1 MLRPTQA
8 PQTLPCVCLGR
19 VLLINRPSGWF
30 IINFLTQV
38 GDKSMKKFLQQTAL
52 AAGLMAVGF
61 GVDAQTI
68 TLKVHHFLGPQSIQ
82 HTTMLGDWCKNIA
95 KDSNNRLKCDIYPAM
110 QLGGTPVQ
118 LFDQTRDG
126 VVDVAW
132 TLQAYTAKLQKLEV
146 FELPFMM
153 TNAEATSRAA
163 WDYAQK
169 FAADDMKDVKMLAVH
184 VHGPGN
190 IYTKNKA
197 VTTMADLKGLKV
209 RAPTRQVNKMVAMM
223 GATPV
228 AMPVPQVTEA
238 LSKGVIDGAVIPY
251 EDAPGLKVQELT
263 NFTAE
268 TDRSYNALYTTVF
281 VVPMN
286 KAKYESLPADLKAVI
301 DKNSGREF
309 SAFMGKTQ
317 AGQDVPSK
325 QVFVDAK
332 NQKITVIPKAELENW
347 KKATDSLDDAWVK
360 EMTAKG
366 MDGKAML
373 DGATALIK
381 QYTK

>member
-1 MLRPTQA
+1 
-8 PQTLPCVCLGR
+8 
-19 VLLINRPSGWF
+19 
-30 IINFLTQV
+30 
-38 GDKSMKKFLQQTAL
+38 MKKFLQQTAL
-52 AAGLMAVGF
+52 AAGLMAIGF
-61 GVDAQTI
+61 GVHAQTI

-95 KDSNNRLKCDIYPAM
+95 RDSNNRLKCDIYPAM

-190 IYTKNKA
+190 IYTKNKP

-251 EDAPGLKVQELT
+251 EVAPGLKVQELT

-281 VVPMN
+281 IVPMN

-309 SAFMGKTQ
+309 SAFLGKTQ

-325 QVFVDAK
+325 QAFMDAK
-332 NQKITVIPKAELENW
+332 NQKISVIPKAELEKW
-347 KKATDSLDDAWVK
+347 KKATDSLDDSWVK
-360 EMTAKG
+360 EMTGKG

>member
-1 MLRPTQA
+1 
-8 PQTLPCVCLGR
+8 
-19 VLLINRPSGWF
+19 
-30 IINFLTQV
+30 
-38 GDKSMKKFLQQTAL
+38 MKNYMKQTAL
-52 AAGLMAVGF
+52 AAGLLAMGL
-61 GVDAQTI
+61 GVQAQTI
-68 TLKVHHFLGPQSIQ
+68 TLKVHHFLGPQTIQ

-95 KDSNNRLKCDIYPAM
+95 RDSKDRLKCEIYPSM

-118 LFDQTRDG
+118 LYEQARDG

-132 TLQAYTAKLQKLEV
+132 TLQVYTPKLAKLEV

-163 WDYAQK
+163 WDFAQKYAQ
-169 FAADDMKDVKMLAVH
+169 DDFKDVKMLAVH

-190 IYTKNKA
+190 IYTKTKPVA
-197 VTTMADLKGLKV
+197 TMADLKGLKV

-228 AMPVPQVTEA
+228 AMPVPQVPEA

-251 EDAPGLKVQELT
+251 EVAPSLKVNELT

-301 DKNSGREF
+301 DKNSGREL

-317 AGQDVPSK
+317 AGHDVPGK
-325 QVFVDAK
+325 KVFEASA
-332 NQKITVIPKAELENW
+332 NQKITIIPKTELEKW
-347 KKATDSLDDAWVK
+347 KKATDALDDAWAA
-360 EMTAKG
+360 EMTGKGFDGKG
-366 MDGKAML
+366 ML
-373 DGATALIK
+373 QSATDLIK

>member
-1 MLRPTQA
+1 MNFPLKHSLTVA
-8 PQTLPCVCLGR
+8 ALG
-19 VLLINRPSGWF
+19 
-30 IINFLTQV
+30 
-38 GDKSMKKFLQQTAL
+38 L
-52 AAGLMAVGF
+52 AALGAQ
-61 GVDAQTI
+61 AQTV

-82 HTTMLGDWCKNIA
+82 HTTMLGDWCRNLA
-95 KDSNNRLKCDIYPAM
+95 RDSKDRLQCQIFPAM

-118 LFDQTRDG
+118 LYDQTRDG

-132 TLQAYTAKLQKLEV
+132 TLQTFTAKLQKLEV

-153 TNAEATSRAA
+153 PNAEATSRAS
-163 WDYAQK
+163 WDYAEK
-169 FAADDMKDVKMLAVH
+169 FMQEEFKDVKLLAVH

-190 IYTKNKA
+190 IYTKNKP
-197 VTTMADLKGLKV
+197 VRTMADLRGMKV
-209 RAPTRQVNKMVAMM
+209 RAPTRQVNRMVAAM

-251 EDAPGLKVQELT
+251 EVAPGLKVHELT

-286 KAKYESLPADLKAVI
+286 RAKYDSLPPDLKAVI

-309 SAFMGKTQ
+309 SAFLGRTQSGHDAVGKKIFAET
-317 AGQDVPSK
+317 
-325 QVFVDAK
+325 K
-332 NQKITVIPKAELENW
+332 NQTITVIPRAELENW
-347 KKATDSLDDAWVK
+347 KKATDSLDDAWIK
-360 EMTAKG
+360 EMSGKGLNGKELFDTAVS
-366 MDGKAML
+366 L
-373 DGATALIK
+373 TK
-381 QYTK
+381 QHTK

>member
-1 MLRPTQA
+1 MNFPLKHSLTVA
-8 PQTLPCVCLGR
+8 ALG
-19 VLLINRPSGWF
+19 
-30 IINFLTQV
+30 
-38 GDKSMKKFLQQTAL
+38 L
-52 AAGLMAVGF
+52 AALGAQ
-61 GVDAQTI
+61 AQTV

-82 HTTMLGDWCKNIA
+82 HTTMLGDWCRNLA
-95 KDSNNRLKCDIYPAM
+95 RDSKDRLQCQIFPAM

-118 LFDQTRDG
+118 LYDQTRDG

-132 TLQAYTAKLQKLEV
+132 TLQTFTAKLQKLEV

-153 TNAEATSRAA
+153 PNAEATSRAS
-163 WDYAQK
+163 WDYAEK
-169 FAADDMKDVKMLAVH
+169 FMQEEFKDVKLLAVH

-190 IYTKNKA
+190 IYTKNKP
-197 VTTMADLKGLKV
+197 VRTMADLRGMKV
-209 RAPTRQVNKMVAMM
+209 RAPTRQVNKMVAAM

-251 EDAPGLKVQELT
+251 EVAPGLKVHELT

-286 KAKYESLPADLKAVI
+286 RAKYDSLPPDLKAVI

-309 SAFMGKTQ
+309 SAFLGRTQSGHDAVGKKIFAET
-317 AGQDVPSK
+317 
-325 QVFVDAK
+325 K
-332 NQKITVIPKAELENW
+332 NQTITVIPRAELENW
-347 KKATDSLDDAWVK
+347 KKATDSLDDAWIK
-360 EMTAKG
+360 EMSGKGLNGKELFDTAVS
-366 MDGKAML
+366 L
-373 DGATALIK
+373 TK
-381 QYTK
+381 QHTK

>member
-1 MLRPTQA
+1 MTFNL
-8 PQTLPCVCLGR
+8 
-19 VLLINRPSGWF
+19 
-30 IINFLTQV
+30 
-38 GDKSMKKFLQQTAL
+38 KKTAL
-52 AAGLMAVGF
+52 MACLLGATL
-61 GVDAQTI
+61 GVNAQTV

-82 HTTMLGDWCKNIA
+82 HTTMLGEWCKNLA
-95 KDSNNRLKCDIYPAM
+95 RDSKDRLKCDIFPAM
-110 QLGGTPVQ
+110 QLGGTPPQ
-118 LFDQTRDG
+118 LYEQARDG
-126 VVDVAW
+126 VIDVAW
-132 TLQAYTAKLQKLEV
+132 TLQAYTPKLAKLEV

-163 WDYAQK
+163 WDFAQKYAQ
-169 FAADDMKDVKMLAVH
+169 DDFKDVKMLAVH

-190 IYTKNKA
+190 IYTKSKA
-197 VTTMADLKGLKV
+197 VTTMADLKGMKV

-228 AMPVPQVTEA
+228 AMPVPQVPEA

-251 EDAPGLKVQELT
+251 EVAPGLKVNELT

-286 KAKYESLPADLKAVI
+286 KAKYDGLPADLKAVI

-309 SAFMGKTQ
+309 SAFLGKTQ
-317 AGQDVPSK
+317 AGQDTPSK
-325 QVFVDAK
+325 KVFTETK
-332 NQKITVIPKAELENW
+332 NQTISVIPVAELQNW
-347 KKATDSLDDAWVK
+347 KKATDALDDAWVK
-360 EMTAKG
+360 EMSGKG
-366 MDGKAML
+366 LNGKELL
-373 DGATALIK
+373 DTATALIK

>member
-1 MLRPTQA
+1 M
-8 PQTLPCVCLGR
+8 
-19 VLLINRPSGWF
+19 INSFNP
-30 IINFLTQV
+30 V
-38 GDKSMKKFLQQTAL
+38 GDQPMKKFLQQTAL

-61 GVDAQTI
+61 GVHAQTI

-95 KDSNNRLKCDIYPAM
+95 RDSNNRLQCQIFPAM

-169 FAADDMKDVKMLAVH
+169 FAAEDMKDVKMLAVH

-190 IYTKNKA
+190 IYTKSKA

-251 EDAPGLKVQELT
+251 EVAPGLKVQELT

-281 VVPMN
+281 IVPMN

-309 SAFMGKTQ
+309 SAFLGKTQ
-317 AGQDVPSK
+317 AGQDTPSK
-325 QVFVDAK
+325 QVFLDAK
-332 NQKITVIPKAELENW
+332 NQKITVIPKAELEQW

-373 DGATALIK
+373 DGASALIK

>member
-1 MLRPTQA
+1 
-8 PQTLPCVCLGR
+8 
-19 VLLINRPSGWF
+19 
-30 IINFLTQV
+30 
-38 GDKSMKKFLQQTAL
+38 MKKFLQQTAL
-52 AAGLMAVGF
+52 AAGLMAIGF
-61 GVDAQTI
+61 SAHAQTI
-68 TLKVHHFLGPQSIQ
+68 TLKVHHFLGPQTIQ

-95 KDSNNRLKCDIYPAM
+95 RDSKDRLKCEIYPAM

-118 LFDQTRDG
+118 LYEQTRDG

-132 TLQAYTAKLQKLEV
+132 TLQVHTPRLAKLEV

-169 FAADDMKDVKMLAVH
+169 YAQDDFKDVKMLAIH

-190 IYTKNKA
+190 IYTKAKP
-197 VTTMADLKGLKV
+197 VTQMSDLKGMKV
-209 RAPTRQVNKMVAMM
+209 RAPTRQSSRMLALM

-228 AMPVPQVTEA
+228 SMPVPQVPEA

-251 EDAPGLKVQELT
+251 EVAPSLKVNELT

-268 TDRSYNALYTTVF
+268 TDRTYNALYTTVF
-281 VVPMN
+281 VMPMN
-286 KAKYESLPADLKAVI
+286 KAKYDSLPADLKAVI
-301 DKNSGREF
+301 DKNSGREL

-317 AGQDVPSK
+317 SGHDAVGK
-325 QVFVDAK
+325 KVFESSA
-332 NQKITVIPKAELENW
+332 NQKISIIPKPELEKW
-347 KKATDSLDDAWVK
+347 KKATDSLDDAWVAD
-360 EMTAKG
+360 MTSKG
-366 MDGKAML
+366 MDGKGML
-373 DGATALIK
+373 QTAIDLIK

>member
-1 MLRPTQA
+1 
-8 PQTLPCVCLGR
+8 
-19 VLLINRPSGWF
+19 
-30 IINFLTQV
+30 
-38 GDKSMKKFLQQTAL
+38 MKKFLQQTAV
-52 AAGLMAVGF
+52 AAGLMAAGF
-61 GVDAQTI
+61 GVNAQTI
-68 TLKVHHFLGPQSIQ
+68 TLKVHHFLGPQTIQ

-95 KDSNNRLKCDIYPAM
+95 RDSKDRLKCDIFPAM

-118 LFDQTRDG
+118 LYEQTRDG

-132 TLQAYTAKLQKLEV
+132 TLQVHTPRLAKLEV

-169 FAADDMKDVKMLAVH
+169 YAQDDFKDVKMLAIH

-190 IYTKNKA
+190 IYTKTKP
-197 VTTMADLKGLKV
+197 VTQMADLKGMKV
-209 RAPTRQVNKMVAMM
+209 RAPTRQSSRMLALM

-228 AMPVPQVTEA
+228 SMPVPQVPEA

-251 EDAPGLKVQELT
+251 EVAPSLKVNELT

-268 TDRSYNALYTTVF
+268 TDRTYNALYTTVF
-281 VVPMN
+281 VMPMN
-286 KAKYESLPADLKAVI
+286 KAKYDSLPADLKAVI
-301 DKNSGREF
+301 DKNSGREL

-317 AGQDVPSK
+317 SGH
-325 QVFVDAK
+325 DAVGK
-332 NQKITVIPKAELENW
+332 KIFESSANQKISIIPKAELEKW
-347 KKATDSLDDAWVK
+347 KKATDTLDDAWVAD
-360 EMTAKG
+360 MTSKG
-366 MDGKAML
+366 MDGKGML
-373 DGATALIK
+373 QTASDLIK

>member
-1 MLRPTQA
+1 MKL
-8 PQTLPCVCLGR
+8 
-19 VLLINRPSGWF
+19 
-30 IINFLTQV
+30 FL
-38 GDKSMKKFLQQTAL
+38 KHAALTASL
-52 AAGLMAVGF
+52 ACATW
-61 GVDAQTI
+61 GVQAQTV

-82 HTTMLGDWCKNIA
+82 HTTMLCEWCKNLA
-95 KDSNNRLKCDIYPAM
+95 RDSKDHLKCDIFPAM
-110 QLGGTPVQ
+110 QLGGTPPQ
-118 LFDQTRDG
+118 LYEQARDG
-126 VVDVAW
+126 VIDVAW
-132 TLQAYTAKLQKLEV
+132 TLQAYTPKLAKLEV

-169 FAADDMKDVKMLAVH
+169 FAQDDFKDVKMLAIH

-190 IYTKNKA
+190 IYTKSKA
-197 VTTMADLKGLKV
+197 VTTMADLKGMKV

-228 AMPVPQVTEA
+228 AMPVPQVPEA

-251 EDAPGLKVQELT
+251 EVAPGLKVNELT

-268 TDRSYNALYTTVF
+268 TDRNYNALYTTVF

-286 KAKYESLPADLKAVI
+286 KAKYDSLPPDLKAVI

-309 SAFMGKTQ
+309 SAFLGKTQ

-325 QVFVDAK
+325 KIFEASA
-332 NQKITVIPKAELENW
+332 NQKISIIPKAELEKW
-347 KKATDSLDDAWVK
+347 KKATDSLDDAWVA
-360 EMTAKG
+360 EMTGKG
-366 MDGKAML
+366 MDGKGML
-373 DGATALIK
+373 QSATDLIK